1 MKIKNQQ
8 KKIVEAL
15 KSFAELKGITKEE
28 IKKLLE
34 ESFQK
39 ALNKE
44 YENDLENKE
53 VMLPLFDISINLD
66 EGKISIKRKW
76 ILTDKI
82 ISEEEINIKKN
93 INDLN
98 LENLNVLENLKIDD
112 YYFEDIDLN
121 AIEHDGFFLYVKQLF
136 TQKVSEAEKVKIYE
150 KFIDY
155 KDQIVK
161 AKVEKVALT
170 HYLLSYQDNVI
181 FLSKRETSKLD
192 QFKFGDFV
200 YVYITK
206 IEKSSRDAQIIA
218 SRKNKEF
225 IVKLLEKEIED
236 VADNVIRVE
245 KIARQ
250 PGFKTKIIV
259 SSSLEEVDPV
269 GSIIGVKGQKIRPII
284 DELRGERIDI
294 IEYSKDIDIQIARAV
309 IPGKIIGTKKVSD
322 EKYILVTEE
331 KDFLSVLGKSGLNIK
346 LVANLVDKKL
356 DVKTKKMAD
365 EEKVSYHRIVIPT
378 AYQNRSNRKNFSKI
392 VDENYD
398 ENYDLLEDLASI
410 EEYDDYDQELDKR
423 Y

>member
-66 EGKISIKRKW
+66 EGKISVKRKW

-82 ISEEEINIKKN
+82 INEEEVNIKKN
-93 INDLN
+93 VSDLN
-98 LENLNVLENLKIDD
+98 LENLKVDD

-121 AIEHDGFFLYVKQLF
+121 EIKHDGFFLYVKQLF

-161 AKVEKVALT
+161 AKVEKVSPT

-192 QFKFGDFV
+192 QFNFGDFI

-206 IEKSSRDAQIIA
+206 IEKSSKDAQIIA

-225 IVKLLEKEIED
+225 IIKLLEKEIED

-284 DELRGERIDI
+284 DELKGERIDI

-356 DVKTKKMAD
+356 DVKTRKMAD
-365 EEKVSYHRIVIPT
+365 EENVSYHRIIIPT